1 MQKRYNADPIVL
13 NVLKFTKFGVL
24 KQSLVNSLS
33 ICQVFAS
40 EISTV
45 YERLYVNKSKQTCY
59 FCAELWKRSTWLA
72 LSPAASCIMCNL
84 ETGGTQDC
92 RVISHK
98 RFQTTTWQKLIH
110 NMPTVDISETNT
122 WQMEREFTKL
132 CLEPPNWWVWGRL
145 RQSDQHCIFFSLA
158 VYALYCD
165 SRIVL
170 ISKKCRVTIFG

>member
-59 FCAELWKRSTWLA
+59 FCAELWKRST
-72 LSPAASCIMCNL
+72 
-84 ETGGTQDC
+84 
-92 RVISHK
+92 
-98 RFQTTTWQKLIH
+98 
-110 NMPTVDISETNT
+110 
-122 WQMEREFTKL
+122 
-132 CLEPPNWWVWGRL
+132 
-145 RQSDQHCIFFSLA
+145 
-158 VYALYCD
+158 
-165 SRIVL
+165 
-170 ISKKCRVTIFG
+170 